1 MNSVLAGVGIASGV
15 IAGAALI
22 PVALGFG
29 SAGIVGG
36 SVAAGIQSGIGN
48 VVAGSLF
55 SVCQSLG
62 MTGFF
67 TTLSA
72 KAATVATIAAGAAAL

>member
-1 MNSVLAGVGIASGV
+1 MNSILVGVGIASGV

-29 SAGIVGG
+29 SAGIVGS
-36 SVAAGIQSGIGN
+36 SVAAGIQSSIGN

-55 SVCQSLG
+55 SACQSMG

-67 TTLSA
+67 TALSA
-72 KAATVATIAAGAAAL
+72 KAATVATVAAGVAAL